1 MKSFNF
7 IGLKCPLPVLKA
19 NKILKNDLKNRKFEF
34 LCDDVTAAMI
44 WNSTAIDVSN
54 LIVGFRGEFVGVGS
68 QYNES
73 FQLLVGCQ

>member
-34 LCDDVTAAMI
+34 LCDDVTAAKDFQNLAANLNNI
-44 WNSTAIDVSN
+44 SIEIIDEKKFLRI
-54 LIVGFRGEFVGVGS
+54 LIKK
-68 QYNES
+68 N
-73 FQLLVGCQ
+73 